1 MFFSGYLTLW
11 GKQSRRR
18 VYASIRRRR
27 FIAHDDVANLTG
39 ESVDLTGQPVSRGVH
54 NENLTKC
61 SNLYTPDVLK
71 LSLGGDPI
79 GIL

>member
-1 MFFSGYLTLW
+1 MSYDILRHHTRTARQFAGRYNDT
-11 GKQSRRR
+11 
-18 VYASIRRRR
+18 VE
-27 FIAHDDVANLTG
+27 NLTG

-71 LSLGGDPI
+71 PSLGGDPI